1 MAAGPLPALAGTGSA
16 ANAADRGEP
25 ATGGPAKGRAVAIAQ
40 VQGRGAAS
48 PLAGE
53 PVVLTA
59 TVSADF
65 REGLG
70 GLFVQDAGDG
80 DAATSDGLFV
90 RAAEGFQFPA
100 DVAAGRQC
108 RFHGRVIEEKRGADS
123 ATTLLAGHIDRCR
136 DAAPVP
142 ALALDALPADWEA
155 LEGMRV
161 RIDAPLAVTG
171 TDAVQRFGELAVSF
185 DGRQWQPSEVARPGS
200 PEHATGAARNARQRL
215 LLDDGSQQRDPA
227 QVAWL
232 DGREIPRVG
241 ATVRDAEGIVE
252 QRHGGWRL
260 QLDAAPR
267 IEAAAR
273 PAPPQVPGNVRV
285 AAFNLEN
292 LFNGDGRGGG
302 FPTERGARTP
312 QALDA
317 QLAKLVATIRDLD
330 PDVAALMELENDG
343 HDADSSLARLL
354 RELNE
359 GDSAQWRFVDA
370 GRGPGTDTIRVGLI
384 YRGDRVVAR
393 GRPAVLEGGP
403 FGERSRVPLA
413 QAFRRKDGGKEFV
426 VVANHFKSKGCS
438 EAEGA
443 DADQKDGQGCW
454 NGLRLDSAQRLHRW
468 LESAPL
474 GKDRERV
481 VILGDF
487 NAYAMEDPV
496 RWLREQGWSDAF
508 AAVADAAAGSAAG
521 AGTGAAGDA
530 ASGSAAGR
538 PWSYVYQ
545 GLSGRLDHALLSP
558 SLLPHL
564 RGAAEWHVN
573 ADEPDDAG
581 YAGRNVPGPWRSSD
595 HDPLLL
601 GFDL

>member
-1 MAAGPLPALAGTGSA
+1 ML
-16 ANAADRGEP
+16 
-25 ATGGPAKGRAVAIAQ
+25 AVAALFALPPVAGAEARPARVSVGQ
-40 VQGRGAAS
+40 VQGSGAHG

-53 PVVLTA
+53 TVVLTA

-65 REGLG
+65 REGLDG
-70 GLFVQDAGDG
+70 VFVQDAGDG
-80 DAATSDGLFV
+80 DPATSDGLFV
-90 RAAEGFQFPA
+90 RAAEGFKFPA
-100 DVAAGRQC
+100 GLAPGRQC
-108 RFHGRVIEEKRGADS
+108 RFHGRVIEDKRGADS
-123 ATTLLAGHIDRCR
+123 ATTLLAERIDRCR

-142 ALALDALPADWEA
+142 ALALDATPADWET

-161 RIDAPLAVTG
+161 RIDAPLAITG
-171 TDAVQRFGELAVSF
+171 TDAVQRFGELAASF

-200 PEHATGAARNARQRL
+200 PEHAAAVARNARQRL

-232 DGREIPRVG
+232 GEREVPRVG
-241 ATVRDAEGIVE
+241 GQVRGAEGIVE

-260 QLDAAPR
+260 QLDAAPA
-267 IEAAAR
+267 IEAAPR
-273 PAPPQVPGNVRV
+273 PAAPQVPGNVRV

-292 LFNGDGRGGG
+292 LFNGDGHGGG
-302 FPTERGARTP
+302 FPTERGAKTP

-317 QLAKLVATIRDLD
+317 QLAKLVATIRALD

-343 HDADSSLARLL
+343 YGGDSSLARLL
-354 RELNE
+354 RELNAD
-359 GDSAQWRFVDA
+359 GAQWRFVDA
-370 GRGPGTDTIRVGLI
+370 GHGPGADTIRVGLI
-384 YRGDRVVAR
+384 YRGDRLVAR
-393 GRPAVLEGGP
+393 GKPAVLEGGP

-413 QAFRRKDGGKEFV
+413 QAFRRKGGGQEFV

-438 EAEGA
+438 EADGA
-443 DADQKDGQGCW
+443 DADRKDGQGCW
-454 NGLRLDSAQRLHRW
+454 NALRLDSAQRLHAW
-468 LESAPL
+468 LQSKPL
-474 GKDRERV
+474 GKGRERV

-496 RWLREQGWSDAF
+496 RWLREEGGWTDAF
-508 AAVADAAAGSAAG
+508 AGPGVAGATADA
-521 AGTGAAGDA
+521 DA
-530 ASGSAAGR
+530 DAAGR
-538 PWSYVYQ
+538 PYSYVYQ

-558 SLLPHL
+558 ALLPHL

-573 ADEPDDAG
+573 ADEPDDAD

>member
-1 MAAGPLPALAGTGSA
+1 MTAMHSRRAAAVFALLVLPATSLAARS
-16 ANAADRGEP
+16 P
-25 ATGGPAKGRAVAIAQ
+25 QVAIGQIQGDGAQ
-40 VQGRGAAS
+40 S
-48 PLAGE
+48 PLAGQ

-65 REGLG
+65 RDGLG
-70 GLFVQDAGDG
+70 GVFVQDAGDG
-80 DAATSDGLFV
+80 DPATSDGLFV
-90 RAAEGFQFPA
+90 RAAEGFEFPA
-100 DVAAGRQC
+100 GLAPGRQC
-108 RFHGRVIEEKRGADS
+108 RFHGRVIEDTRGADS
-123 ATTLLAGHIDRCR
+123 ATTLLAERIDRCR
-136 DAAPVP
+136 DATPVP

-161 RIDAPLAVTG
+161 RIDAPLAITG

-200 PEHATGAARNARQRL
+200 PEHAAATARNARQRL

-232 DGREIPRVG
+232 DGREVPRVG
-241 ATVRDAEGIVE
+241 GQVRGADGIVE
-252 QRHGGWRL
+252 PRHGGWRL
-260 QLDAAPR
+260 QLATAPA
-267 IEAAAR
+267 IEAAPQ
-273 PAPPQVPGNVRV
+273 PAAPQVPGNVRV

-292 LFNGDGRGGG
+292 LFNGDGQGGG

-317 QLAKLVATIRDLD
+317 QLAKLVATIRGLD

-343 HDADSSLARLL
+343 YGADSSLARLL
-354 RELNE
+354 RELNAD
-359 GDSAQWRFVDA
+359 GAQWRFVDA
-370 GRGPGTDTIRVGLI
+370 GHGPGADSIRVGLV
-384 YRGDRVVAR
+384 YRGDRLVAR
-393 GRPAVLEGGP
+393 GKPAVLEGGP
-403 FGERSRVPLA
+403 FGDRSRVPLA
-413 QAFRRKDGGKEFV
+413 QAFQRKGGGDEFV

-438 EAEGA
+438 EATGA
-443 DADQKDGQGCW
+443 EADQKDGQGCW
-454 NGLRLDSAQRLHRW
+454 NALRLDSAQRLHAW
-468 LESAPL
+468 LQSAPL
-474 GKDRERV
+474 GKGRERV

-496 RWLREQGWSDAF
+496 RWLREEGGWSDAF
-508 AAVADAAAGSAAG
+508 AAAGVE
-521 AGTGAAGDA
+521 
-530 ASGSAAGR
+530 R

-558 SLLPHL
+558 ALVPHL
-564 RGAAEWHVN
+564 RGAAEWHLN
-573 ADEPDDAG
+573 ADEADDAG